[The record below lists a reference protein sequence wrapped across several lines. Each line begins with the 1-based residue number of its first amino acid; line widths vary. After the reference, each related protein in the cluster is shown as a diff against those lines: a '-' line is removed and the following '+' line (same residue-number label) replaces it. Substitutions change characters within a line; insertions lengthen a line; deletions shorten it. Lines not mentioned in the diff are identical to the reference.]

1 MCDVKER
8 LGARF
13 DSVIAGNVWVSSAF
27 GNVFIFSPRPFFVL
41 LKMIIVTISMIKQKM
56 FKGNPGNT
64 GHGGGK
70 DDGET
75 GASFLIF
82 ALFTF
87 P

>member
-1 MCDVKER
+1 MQDLIQLLQATCESLVP
-8 LGARF
+8 LAM
-13 DSVIAGNVWVSSAF
+13 SSF
-27 GNVFIFSPRPFFVL
+27 FSPRPFFVL
-41 LKMIIVTISMIKQKM
+41 LKIIVTISMIKQYM
-56 FKGNPGNT
+56 FIGNPGNT

-87 P
+87 S

>member
-1 MCDVKER
+1 MFDVRKR
-8 LGARF
+8 PGARF
-13 DSVIAGNVWVSSAF
+13 DSIIAGNVWVSSAF

-41 LKMIIVTISMIKQKM
+41 LKIIVTISMIKPLM